1 MKYVKNS
8 NIPLICGAVLLLVI
22 GLVIGLNINKK
33 EVYTKVDMVASNSDV
48 NNNNE
53 IEVIGDTFEI
63 EEEQVNNNT
72 SDNSND
78 NIDNNVTSSNNTSS
92 VSNSTTTTNS
102 SKNTQSNSS
111 NKNEVNN
118 NTSDNSNDNIDNNV
132 TSSNNTSSVSNSTTT
147 TNSSKNTQSNSSNK
161 NDVSNNTEVNTYS
174 SNDEIVINS
183 LESSLTKINNGSTS
197 DSSFSDSAKGVFVS
211 IVDFLFYD
219 GEINGVTFNELT
231 DSGKQKV
238 LEIASKV
245 DNAIES
251 KIPEYKETISDTA
264 SKAFN
269 KASEV
274 IKSGA
279 NNLNNFAK
287 EKLGEENYQSIIDA
301 KDELVYYTKNAINF
315 LGDVGGKVFNSVKD
329 KLDSWYQD
337 FKN

>member
-111 NKNEVNN
+111 NKN
-118 NTSDNSNDNIDNNV
+118 
-132 TSSNNTSSVSNSTTT
+132 
-147 TNSSKNTQSNSSNK
+147 
-161 NDVSNNTEVNTYS
+161 DVSNNTEVNTYS

-219 GEINGVTFNELT
+219 GEINGVTFDELT

>member
-8 NIPLICGAVLLLVI
+8 NLPLIIGAIVILVI

-33 EVYTKVDMVASNSDV
+33 EVYTRIDMVASTGSN

-53 IEVIGDTFEI
+53 IEVIGDEI
-63 EEEQVNNNT
+63 DIKVEQVI
-72 SDNSND
+72 SDNNSKENNSID
-78 NIDNNVTSSNNTSS
+78 NISNND
-92 VSNSTTTTNS
+92 STS
-102 SKNTQSNSS
+102 SKNTQSN
-111 NKNEVNN
+111 N
-118 NTSDNSNDNIDNNV
+118 
-132 TSSNNTSSVSNSTTT
+132 SSNNTI
-147 TNSSKNTQSNSSNK
+147 NTSE
-161 NDVSNNTEVNTYS
+161 TITYS
-174 SNDEIVINS
+174 TNDEVVINS
-183 LESSLTKINNGSTS
+183 LESSLTKINNGDGS
-197 DSSFSDSAKGVFVS
+197 DSSFADSAKGVFVS

-219 GEINGVTFNELT
+219 GEINGVTFDELT

-245 DNAIES
+245 DSAIET
-251 KIPEYKETISDTA
+251 KIPGYKETISDTA

-269 KASEV
+269 KASEI

-279 NNLNNFAK
+279 NNLNNFAR

-301 KDELVYYTKNAINF
+301 KDELVYYTKNAISF

-337 FKN
+337 FKNN

>member
-8 NIPLICGAVLLLVI
+8 NIPLICGAILLLTV

-33 EVYTKVDMVASNSDV
+33 EVYTKVDMIASNSDV

-53 IEVIGDTFEI
+53 IEVIGDTIKI

-78 NIDNNVTSSNNTSS
+78 NIDYNVTSSNNASS
-92 VSNSTTTTNS
+92 VSNSTT
-102 SKNTQSNSS
+102 
-111 NKNEVNN
+111 NN
-118 NTSDNSNDNIDNNV
+118 
-132 TSSNNTSSVSNSTTT
+132 
-147 TNSSKNTQSNSSNK
+147 NSSKNTQSNSSNK

-219 GEINGVTFNELT
+219 GEINGVTFDELT

-251 KIPEYKETISDTA
+251 KIPGYKETISDTA

-279 NNLNNFAK
+279 NNLNNFAR

>member
-8 NIPLICGAVLLLVI
+8 NLPLIIGAIVILAI

-33 EVYTKVDMVASNSDV
+33 EVYTRIDMVASTGSNNS
-48 NNNNE
+48 NNE
-53 IEVIGDTFEI
+53 IEVIGDEI
-63 EEEQVNNNT
+63 DIKEEPVI
-72 SDNSND
+72 SDNKNNSID
-78 NIDNNVTSSNNTSS
+78 NISNND
-92 VSNSTTTTNS
+92 STS
-102 SKNTQSNSS
+102 SKNTQSNNST
-111 NKNEVNN
+111 N
-118 NTSDNSNDNIDNNV
+118 NTNDISE
-132 TSSNNTSSVSNSTTT
+132 TITYSNN
-147 TNSSKNTQSNSSNK
+147 
-161 NDVSNNTEVNTYS
+161 DEV
-174 SNDEIVINS
+174 VINS
-183 LESSLTKINNGSTS
+183 LESSLSKINNGDGS
-197 DSSFSDSAKGVFVS
+197 DSSFADSAKWVFVS

-219 GEINGVTFNELT
+219 GEINGITFDELT

-245 DNAIES
+245 DSAIES
-251 KIPEYKETISDTA
+251 KIPGYKETISSTA

-269 KASEV
+269 KASEI

-279 NNLNNFAK
+279 NNLNNFAR

-337 FKN
+337 FKNN

>member
-1 MKYVKNS
+1 MKYVKNT

-22 GLVIGLNINKK
+22 GLVIGLSINKK

-63 EEEQVNNNT
+63 EEQVNNNS
-72 SDNSND
+72 SDNEASN
-78 NIDNNVTSSNNTSS
+78 NKSNVSNSESASSKDIESNSNTDVSSSNNDTS
-92 VSNSTTTTNS
+92 
-102 SKNTQSNSS
+102 
-111 NKNEVNN
+111 EV
-118 NTSDNSNDNIDNNV
+118 V
-132 TSSNNTSSVSNSTTT
+132 
-147 TNSSKNTQSNSSNK
+147 
-161 NDVSNNTEVNTYS
+161 EYS
-174 SNDEIVINS
+174 SNDEVVINS
-183 LESSLTKINNGSTS
+183 LESSLNSINNGDA
-197 DSSFSDSAKGVFVS
+197 DSKSFGDSAKGVFVS

-219 GEINGVTFNELT
+219 GEINGVTFDELT

-238 LEIASKV
+238 LEIANKV
-245 DNAIES
+245 DGAIES
-251 KIPEYKETISDTA
+251 KIPGYKETISDTA

-279 NNLNNFAK
+279 NNLNNFAR

-301 KDELVYYTKNAINF
+301 KDELVYYTKNAISF
-315 LGDVGGKVFNSVKD
+315 LGDVEGKAFNSIKD
-329 KLDSWYQD
+329 KVSSWYQD

>member
-8 NIPLICGAVLLLVI
+8 NIPLICGAILLLTI

-78 NIDNNVTSSNNTSS
+78 NIDYNVTSSNNTSS
-92 VSNSTTTTNS
+92 VSNSTTTNNS
-102 SKNTQSNSS
+102 SKNA
-111 NKNEVNN
+111 
-118 NTSDNSNDNIDNNV
+118 
-132 TSSNNTSSVSNSTTT
+132 
-147 TNSSKNTQSNSSNK
+147 QSNSSNK

-197 DSSFSDSAKGVFVS
+197 DSSFGDSAKGVFVS

-219 GEINGVTFNELT
+219 GEINGVTFDELT

-238 LEIASKV
+238 LAIASKV

-251 KIPEYKETISDTA
+251 KIPGYKETISDTA
-264 SKAFN
+264 SNAFN

-279 NNLNNFAK
+279 NNLNNFAR

-315 LGDVGGKVFNSVKD
+315 LGDVSGKVFNSVKD

>member
-8 NIPLICGAVLLLVI
+8 NTPLICGAILLLTI

-33 EVYTKVDMVASNSDV
+33 EVYTIVDMVASNADASRGNEVDFQSEEVERKSDE
-48 NNNNE
+48 NKTD
-53 IEVIGDTFEI
+53 IKTDKSIKDTNTTKNI
-63 EEEQVNNNT
+63 T
-72 SDNSND
+72 SDKKKTND
-78 NIDNNVTSSNNTSS
+78 NIVTEDTQSTNSSSDN
-92 VSNSTTTTNS
+92 NSTT
-102 SKNTQSNSS
+102 
-111 NKNEVNN
+111 
-118 NTSDNSNDNIDNNV
+118 NI
-132 TSSNNTSSVSNSTTT
+132 S
-147 TNSSKNTQSNSSNK
+147 
-161 NDVSNNTEVNTYS
+161 TYS
-174 SNDEIVINS
+174 SNDNTVINS

-197 DSSFSDSAKGVFVS
+197 DKSFSDSAKGVFVS

-219 GEINGVTFNELT
+219 GEINGVTFDELT

-245 DNAIES
+245 DGAIES
-251 KIPEYKETISDTA
+251 KIPGYKETISDTA
-264 SKAFN
+264 SNAFN

-274 IKSGA
+274 IRSGA

-301 KDELVYYTKNAINF
+301 KDELVYYTKNAISF

>member
-63 EEEQVNNNT
+63 EEEQVNNNS

-78 NIDNNVTSSNNTSS
+78 NIDNNVTSSNNASS
-92 VSNSTTTTNS
+92 VSNSTTN
-102 SKNTQSNSS
+102 
-111 NKNEVNN
+111 
-118 NTSDNSNDNIDNNV
+118 
-132 TSSNNTSSVSNSTTT
+132 
-147 TNSSKNTQSNSSNK
+147 NSSKNTQSNSSNK

-219 GEINGVTFNELT
+219 GEINGVTFDELT

-251 KIPEYKETISDTA
+251 KIPGYKETISDTA

>member
-53 IEVIGDTFEI
+53 IEVIGDTIKI
-63 EEEQVNNNT
+63 EEEQVNNNS
-72 SDNSND
+72 SDNEVSNNKSNVSNSESASSKNSESNSSIND
-78 NIDNNVTSSNNTSS
+78 STSNNVTSEA
-92 VSNSTTTTNS
+92 V
-102 SKNTQSNSS
+102 
-111 NKNEVNN
+111 E
-118 NTSDNSNDNIDNNV
+118 
-132 TSSNNTSSVSNSTTT
+132 
-147 TNSSKNTQSNSSNK
+147 
-161 NDVSNNTEVNTYS
+161 YS
-174 SNDEIVINS
+174 SNDAVVINS
-183 LESSLTKINNGSTS
+183 LEGSLNSIESGDASNK
-197 DSSFSDSAKGVFVS
+197 SFGDSAKGVFVS

-219 GEINGVTFNELT
+219 GEINGVTFDELT

-251 KIPEYKETISDTA
+251 KIPGYKETISDTA

>member
-8 NIPLICGAVLLLVI
+8 NLPLIIGAIVILVI

-33 EVYTKVDMVASNSDV
+33 EVYTRIDMVASTGSN

-53 IEVIGDTFEI
+53 IEVIGDEI
-63 EEEQVNNNT
+63 DIKEEQVI
-72 SDNSND
+72 SDNNSKENNSMD
-78 NIDNNVTSSNNTSS
+78 NISNND
-92 VSNSTTTTNS
+92 STS
-102 SKNTQSNSS
+102 SKNTQSNNST
-111 NKNEVNN
+111 N
-118 NTSDNSNDNIDNNV
+118 NTNDISETSNY
-132 TSSNNTSSVSNSTTT
+132 SNN
-147 TNSSKNTQSNSSNK
+147 
-161 NDVSNNTEVNTYS
+161 DEV
-174 SNDEIVINS
+174 VINS
-183 LESSLTKINNGSTS
+183 LESSLTKINNGDGS
-197 DSSFSDSAKGVFVS
+197 DSSFADSAKGVFVS
-211 IVDFLFYD
+211 IVDFLFYN
-219 GEINGVTFNELT
+219 GEINGVTFDELT

-245 DNAIES
+245 DSAIES
-251 KIPEYKETISDTA
+251 KIPGYKETISDTA

-269 KASEV
+269 KASEI

-279 NNLNNFAK
+279 NSLNNFAR

-337 FKN
+337 FKNN

>member
-8 NIPLICGAVLLLVI
+8 NIPLICGAILLLTI

-33 EVYTKVDMVASNSDV
+33 EVYTKVDMVAGNSDV
-48 NNNNE
+48 NNDND
-53 IEVIGDTFEI
+53 IEVIGDAIKI

-92 VSNSTTTTNS
+92 VSNSTT
-102 SKNTQSNSS
+102 
-111 NKNEVNN
+111 
-118 NTSDNSNDNIDNNV
+118 
-132 TSSNNTSSVSNSTTT
+132 TTT

-219 GEINGVTFNELT
+219 GEINGVTFDELT

-245 DNAIES
+245 DGAIES
-251 KIPEYKETISDTA
+251 KIPGYKETISDTA
-264 SKAFN
+264 SNAFN

-274 IKSGA
+274 IRSGA

>member
-8 NIPLICGAVLLLVI
+8 NIPLICGAILLLTI

-33 EVYTKVDMVASNSDV
+33 EVYTKIDMVASNSDV

-63 EEEQVNNNT
+63 EDEQVINNSDNKVSNNT
-72 SDNSND
+72 SNVSNSDSTSSKDIESNSN
-78 NIDNNVTSSNNTSS
+78 IDDSTSNNVTS
-92 VSNSTTTTNS
+92 
-102 SKNTQSNSS
+102 
-111 NKNEVNN
+111 EV
-118 NTSDNSNDNIDNNV
+118 V
-132 TSSNNTSSVSNSTTT
+132 
-147 TNSSKNTQSNSSNK
+147 
-161 NDVSNNTEVNTYS
+161 EYS
-174 SNDEIVINS
+174 SNDAVVINS
-183 LESSLTKINNGSTS
+183 LESSLNSINNGDASNK
-197 DSSFSDSAKGVFVS
+197 SFGDSAKGVFVS

-219 GEINGVTFNELT
+219 GEINGVTFDELT
-231 DSGKQKV
+231 DKGKEQV
-238 LEIASKV
+238 LKLANKV
-245 DNAIES
+245 DGAIES
-251 KIPEYKETISDTA
+251 KIPGYKETISDTA

-279 NNLNNFAK
+279 NNLNNFAR

>member
-1 MKYVKNS
+1 MKYVKNT
-8 NIPLICGAVLLLVI
+8 NIPLICGAILLLII

-33 EVYTKVDMVASNSDV
+33 EVYTKVDMVASATNTS
-48 NNNNE
+48 NNKE
-53 IEVIGDTFEI
+53 VEVIEDNTS
-63 EEEQVNNNT
+63 EEQVVDSSDNNT
-72 SDNSND
+72 
-78 NIDNNVTSSNNTSS
+78 DNNVTSSSNNTTSS
-92 VSNSTTTTNS
+92 VSNSTTTNNS
-102 SKNTQSNSS
+102 NKNTQSNSS
-111 NKNEVNN
+111 NEY
-118 NTSDNSNDNIDNNV
+118 NV
-132 TSSNNTSSVSNSTTT
+132 TS
-147 TNSSKNTQSNSSNK
+147 
-161 NDVSNNTEVNTYS
+161 NTETNTYS
-174 SNDEIVINS
+174 SNDEVVINS
-183 LESSLTKINNGSTS
+183 LESSLTKINNGTS

-251 KIPEYKETISDTA
+251 KIPGYKETISDTA

-279 NNLNNFAK
+279 NNLNNFAR

-337 FKN
+337 FKNN

>member
-8 NIPLICGAVLLLVI
+8 NLPLIIGAIVILAI

-33 EVYTKVDMVASNSDV
+33 EVYTRVDMVASTGNNNS
-48 NNNNE
+48 NNE
-53 IEVIGDTFEI
+53 IEVIGEEI
-63 EEEQVNNNT
+63 DIKEEQVI
-72 SDNSND
+72 SDNSSSENNSMD
-78 NIDNNVTSSNNTSS
+78 NISNND
-92 VSNSTTTTNS
+92 STS
-102 SKNTQSNSS
+102 SKNTQSNNST
-111 NKNEVNN
+111 N
-118 NTSDNSNDNIDNNV
+118 NTDDISETSNY
-132 TSSNNTSSVSNSTTT
+132 SNN
-147 TNSSKNTQSNSSNK
+147 
-161 NDVSNNTEVNTYS
+161 DEV
-174 SNDEIVINS
+174 VINS
-183 LESSLTKINNGSTS
+183 LESSLTKINNGDGSN
-197 DSSFSDSAKGVFVS
+197 SSFADSAKGVFVS

-219 GEINGVTFNELT
+219 GEINGVTFDELT

-238 LEIASKV
+238 LAIASKV

-251 KIPEYKETISDTA
+251 KIPGYKETISDTA
-264 SKAFN
+264 SSAFN

-301 KDELVYYTKNAINF
+301 KDELVYYTKNAISF

-337 FKN
+337 FKNN

>member
-1 MKYVKNS
+1 M
-8 NIPLICGAVLLLVI
+8 CGAVLILDI
-22 GLVIGLNINKK
+22 GLIMELSINKK
-33 EVYTKVDMVASNSDV
+33 EVYTKVDMVASTKD
-48 NNNNE
+48 
-53 IEVIGDTFEI
+53 
-63 EEEQVNNNT
+63 
-72 SDNSND
+72 
-78 NIDNNVTSSNNTSS
+78 TSSNNEVEVTSGTVEYKEEQVIS
-92 VSNSTTTTNS
+92 GNNDSNS
-102 SKNTQSNSS
+102 SKVIENNKTNTNSGSNSNS
-111 NKNEVNN
+111 NESNTD
-118 NTSDNSNDNIDNNV
+118 NTSTSEV
-132 TSSNNTSSVSNSTTT
+132 T
-147 TNSSKNTQSNSSNK
+147 
-161 NDVSNNTEVNTYS
+161 EYS
-174 SNDEIVINS
+174 SNDEVVINS

-219 GEINGVTFNELT
+219 GEINGVNFDELT

-251 KIPEYKETISDTA
+251 KIPGYKETISDTA

-274 IKSGA
+274 IKNGA
-279 NNLNNFAK
+279 NNLNNFAR

-315 LGDVGGKVFNSVKD
+315 LGDVGGKVFNTVKD

-337 FKN
+337 FKNN

>member
-8 NIPLICGAVLLLVI
+8 NIPLICGAILLLTI

-53 IEVIGDTFEI
+53 IEVIGDTFEV
-63 EEEQVNNNT
+63 EEEQVTNNSSDNKVSNNT
-72 SDNSND
+72 SNVSNSESTSSKNIESNSNT
-78 NIDNNVTSSNNTSS
+78 NVSTSNNVTS
-92 VSNSTTTTNS
+92 
-102 SKNTQSNSS
+102 
-111 NKNEVNN
+111 EV
-118 NTSDNSNDNIDNNV
+118 V
-132 TSSNNTSSVSNSTTT
+132 
-147 TNSSKNTQSNSSNK
+147 
-161 NDVSNNTEVNTYS
+161 EYS
-174 SNDEIVINS
+174 SNDEVVINS
-183 LESSLTKINNGSTS
+183 LESSLNSIESGDASNK
-197 DSSFSDSAKGVFVS
+197 SFGDSAKGVFVS

-219 GEINGVTFNELT
+219 GEINGVTFDELT

-238 LEIASKV
+238 LAIASKV

-251 KIPEYKETISDTA
+251 KIPGYKETISDTA
-264 SKAFN
+264 SSAFN

-279 NNLNNFAK
+279 NNINNFAR

-337 FKN
+337 FKNN

>member
-8 NIPLICGAVLLLVI
+8 NLPFIIGAIVILAI

-33 EVYTKVDMVASNSDV
+33 EVYTRVDMVASTESNDS
-48 NNNNE
+48 NNE
-53 IEVIGDTFEI
+53 IEVIGDEI
-63 EEEQVNNNT
+63 DIKEEQVI
-72 SDNSND
+72 SDNSSSENNFMD
-78 NIDNNVTSSNNTSS
+78 NISNND
-92 VSNSTTTTNS
+92 STS
-102 SKNTQSNSS
+102 SKNTQSNNST
-111 NKNEVNN
+111 N
-118 NTSDNSNDNIDNNV
+118 NTNDISE
-132 TSSNNTSSVSNSTTT
+132 TITYSNN
-147 TNSSKNTQSNSSNK
+147 
-161 NDVSNNTEVNTYS
+161 DEV
-174 SNDEIVINS
+174 VINS
-183 LESSLTKINNGSTS
+183 LESSLSKINNGDGS
-197 DSSFSDSAKGVFVS
+197 DSSFADSAKGVFVS

-219 GEINGVTFNELT
+219 GEINGVTFDELT

-245 DNAIES
+245 DSAIET
-251 KIPEYKETISDTA
+251 KIPGYKETISDTA

-269 KASEV
+269 KASEI

-279 NNLNNFAK
+279 NNLNNFAR

-337 FKN
+337 FKNN

>member
-1 MKYVKNS
+1 MKYVKSS
-8 NIPLICGAVLLLVI
+8 NIPLICGAVLILIV
-22 GLVIGLNINKK
+22 GLIIGLNINKK
-33 EVYTKVDMVASNSDV
+33 EVYTKVDMVVSTKDTTS
-48 NNNNE
+48 NNE
-53 IEVIGDTFEI
+53 VEVTSGTIEYK
-63 EEEQVNNNT
+63 EEQVN
-72 SDNSND
+72 
-78 NIDNNVTSSNNTSS
+78 SSNNDSDSS
-92 VSNSTTTTNS
+92 KVIENNKTNTNSESNNSNENTTN
-102 SKNTQSNSS
+102 T
-111 NKNEVNN
+111 NEV
-118 NTSDNSNDNIDNNV
+118 
-132 TSSNNTSSVSNSTTT
+132 
-147 TNSSKNTQSNSSNK
+147 
-161 NDVSNNTEVNTYS
+161 TEYS
-174 SNDEIVINS
+174 SNDEVVINS

-219 GEINGVTFNELT
+219 GEINGVTFDELT

-251 KIPEYKETISDTA
+251 KIPGYKETISDTA

-279 NNLNNFAK
+279 NNLNNFAR

-301 KDELVYYTKNAINF
+301 KDELAYYTKNAINF
-315 LGDVGGKVFNSVKD
+315 LGDIGGKVFNSVKD

-337 FKN
+337 FKNN

>member
-22 GLVIGLNINKK
+22 GLVMGLNINKK

-63 EEEQVNNNT
+63 EEQVNNNS
-72 SDNSND
+72 SDNEVSNNKSNVSNSESASSKNSESNSSIND
-78 NIDNNVTSSNNTSS
+78 STSNNVTSEA
-92 VSNSTTTTNS
+92 V
-102 SKNTQSNSS
+102 
-111 NKNEVNN
+111 E
-118 NTSDNSNDNIDNNV
+118 
-132 TSSNNTSSVSNSTTT
+132 
-147 TNSSKNTQSNSSNK
+147 
-161 NDVSNNTEVNTYS
+161 YS
-174 SNDEIVINS
+174 SNDEVVINS

-251 KIPEYKETISDTA
+251 KIPGYKETISDTA

-279 NNLNNFAK
+279 NNLNNFAR

-337 FKN
+337 FKNN

>member
-8 NIPLICGAVLLLVI
+8 NLPFIIVAIVILAI

-33 EVYTKVDMVASNSDV
+33 EVYTRVDMVASTESNNS
-48 NNNNE
+48 NNE
-53 IEVIGDTFEI
+53 IEVIGEEI
-63 EEEQVNNNT
+63 DIKEEQVI
-72 SDNSND
+72 SDNSSSENNFMD
-78 NIDNNVTSSNNTSS
+78 NISNDD
-92 VSNSTTTTNS
+92 STS
-102 SKNTQSNSS
+102 SKNTQSN
-111 NKNEVNN
+111 
-118 NTSDNSNDNIDNNV
+118 
-132 TSSNNTSSVSNSTTT
+132 NSTT
-147 TNSSKNTQSNSSNK
+147 
-161 NDVSNNTEVNTYS
+161 NNTNTSETITYS
-174 SNDEIVINS
+174 SNDEVVINS
-183 LESSLTKINNGSTS
+183 LESSLTKINNGDGS
-197 DSSFSDSAKGVFVS
+197 DSSFADSAKGVFVS

-219 GEINGVTFNELT
+219 GEISGVTFDELT

-245 DNAIES
+245 DSAIES
-251 KIPEYKETISDTA
+251 KIPGYKETISDTA

-269 KASEV
+269 KASEI

-279 NNLNNFAK
+279 NSLNNFAR

-337 FKN
+337 FKNN

>member
-1 MKYVKNS
+1 MKYVKSS
-8 NIPLICGAVLLLVI
+8 NIPLICGAILILVI
-22 GLVIGLNINKK
+22 GLIIGLSINKK
-33 EVYTKVDMVASNSDV
+33 EVYTKVDMVASTKD
-48 NNNNE
+48 
-53 IEVIGDTFEI
+53 
-63 EEEQVNNNT
+63 
-72 SDNSND
+72 
-78 NIDNNVTSSNNTSS
+78 TSSNNEVEVTSGTVEYKEEQVIS
-92 VSNSTTTTNS
+92 GNNDSNS
-102 SKNTQSNSS
+102 SKVIENNKTNTNSGSNSNS
-111 NKNEVNN
+111 NESNTD
-118 NTSDNSNDNIDNNV
+118 NTSTSEV
-132 TSSNNTSSVSNSTTT
+132 T
-147 TNSSKNTQSNSSNK
+147 
-161 NDVSNNTEVNTYS
+161 EYS
-174 SNDEIVINS
+174 SNDEVVINS

-251 KIPEYKETISDTA
+251 KIPGYKETISDTA

-274 IKSGA
+274 IKNGA
-279 NNLNNFAK
+279 NNLNNFAR

-315 LGDVGGKVFNSVKD
+315 LGDVGGKVFNTVKD

-337 FKN
+337 FKNN

>member
-8 NIPLICGAVLLLVI
+8 NLPFIIGAIVILAI

-33 EVYTKVDMVASNSDV
+33 EVYTRVDMVASTESNNS
-48 NNNNE
+48 NNE
-53 IEVIGDTFEI
+53 IEVIGDEI
-63 EEEQVNNNT
+63 DIKEEQVI
-72 SDNSND
+72 SDNSSSENNSINIISND
-78 NIDNNVTSSNNTSS
+78 D
-92 VSNSTTTTNS
+92 STS
-102 SKNTQSNSS
+102 SKNTQSNNST
-111 NKNEVNN
+111 N
-118 NTSDNSNDNIDNNV
+118 NTNDISETSNY
-132 TSSNNTSSVSNSTTT
+132 SNN
-147 TNSSKNTQSNSSNK
+147 
-161 NDVSNNTEVNTYS
+161 DEV
-174 SNDEIVINS
+174 VINS
-183 LESSLTKINNGSTS
+183 LESSLTKINNGDGS
-197 DSSFSDSAKGVFVS
+197 DSSFADSAKGVFVS

-219 GEINGVTFNELT
+219 GEINGVTFDELT

-245 DNAIES
+245 DSAIET
-251 KIPEYKETISDTA
+251 KIPGYKETISDTA

-269 KASEV
+269 KASEI

-279 NNLNNFAK
+279 NNLNNFAR

-337 FKN
+337 FKNN